1 MSSASIKYSDDT
13 DRAFGLCGMAL
24 ALYIYAAEQYLA
36 ALSADAP
43 ADLGLEL
50 TPDFFTVANPAL
62 SAKNVWKSSLENFS
76 LGSAMLLANLL
87 ARSLVRRHSELS
99 QPVRNLAI
107 NVLGEEGCDAC
118 GLAEA
123 EVTRMRDKAY
133 MYMHRLLSHPGIAQ
147 IISDMAKTLQTERTL
162 SRDRIMPY
170 LSQISNY

>member
-24 ALYIYAAEQYLA
+24 ALYIYDAEQYLA

-107 NVLGEEGCDAC
+107 NMLVDEGADAC

-123 EVTRMRDKAY
+123 EVMQICDKAY
-133 MYMHRLLSHPGIAQ
+133 MYMHRLLSHPGIAG
-147 IISDMAKTLQTERTL
+147 IIRDMAQALQTERSL
-162 SRDRIMPY
+162 SRDRIMPF
-170 LSQISNY
+170 LSQINNY